1 MLYFRR
7 DRWFSKAVSAF
18 DTHGSCVGAFLW
30 APFQGLVVVFLL
42 VSTILSLSLYQLES
56 RRFRVSCFMQ
66 FHVSQMRE
74 MLNTLL
80 SSYWLLVHLLLW
92 GSNIFP
98 LFFNGSF
105 VFLFLIYKPSWYLLD
120 TSPLL
125 DSYMYCIFF
134 NPSVVRIFSLFFL
147 MASFDE
153 KKLYNFDSVES
164 NPFMV
169 CDFCV
174 FSRKSL
180 PALRFLKRLPYTFF

>member
-18 DTHGSCVGAFLW
+18 DTRGGCVGAFLST
-30 APFQGLVVVFLL
+30 PFQGLVVVFLL
-42 VSTILSLSLYQLES
+42 VSTILSLSLSQLES
-56 RRFRVSCFMQ
+56 RGFRVSCFMQ
-66 FHVSQMRE
+66 FHVSRMRE

-92 GSNIFP
+92 GSNLSP

-105 VFLFLIYKPSWYLLD
+105 VFLFLICKPSWYLLD

-134 NPSVVRIFSLFFL
+134 NPSVVCIFSLLFFNGIFWWEKAL
-147 MASFDE
+147 KFWFSWIKSFCGVW
-153 KKLYNFDSVES
+153 LLCLF
-164 NPFMV
+164 
-169 CDFCV
+169 
-174 FSRKSL
+174 
-180 PALRFLKRLPYTFF
+180 